1 MSDREHDKQ
10 EDPVKRREIFA
21 KYHRTTDDPHSFLF
35 DVDPAWAQEYIDLS
49 QKLSHLPF
57 MNDILN
63 VSPRVVRI
71 ALLRPHSLI
80 RLLDAKWKAEDTVEG
95 DAGSPVSWAVY
106 RENAVK
112 AWLGPMER
120 SWLVAEL
127 ADASEC
133 FKEGMS
139 PLEAMVEIH
148 ADCEDG
154 EENERPTLKPPGF
167 PSPLFSVVLLAFLVA
182 IALKYYMYMAATH
195 AAQLITP

>member
-1 MSDREHDKQ
+1 MSDREHDTQ
-10 EDPVKRREIFA
+10 EDPVKRREIYA
-21 KYHRTTDDPHSFLF
+21 KNHRTTDDPHSFLF
-35 DVDPAWAQEYIDLS
+35 DVDPAWAQEYVDLS

-57 MNDILN
+57 MNDILH

-71 ALLRPHSLI
+71 ALQRPHSLI
-80 RLLDAKWKAEDTVEG
+80 RLLDARWKAEDTIED

-127 ADASEC
+127 SDASEC
-133 FKEGMS
+133 FKEGMT
-139 PLEAMVEIH
+139 PLEAMIEIH

-154 EENERPTLKPPGF
+154 EENDSVKLPGSGIF
-167 PSPLFSVVLLAFLVA
+167 SPLFTVVLIVMVA
-182 IALKYYMYMAATH
+182 VALKIYMSSASSH
-195 AAQLITP
+195 AAKLMLP